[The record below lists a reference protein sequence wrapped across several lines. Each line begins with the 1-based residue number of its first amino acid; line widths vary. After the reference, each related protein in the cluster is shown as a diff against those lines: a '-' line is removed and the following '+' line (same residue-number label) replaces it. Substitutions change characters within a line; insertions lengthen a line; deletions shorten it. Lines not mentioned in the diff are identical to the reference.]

1 MLGRHRSARWCLLT
15 EEKYFVCSTV
25 KQNRNCSCDMHVNLP
40 FYSSRIV
47 ETCVWQ
53 TRYVSTIYTLFL
65 EVASFTGIPGYMLW
79 PLWKFLNL
87 AVHQPLGKMQ
97 IIFSLLAL
105 SCLAKL
111 YYSLRKGLLIAKA
124 LPIWVSYPILWI
136 YTQGTPVISYC
147 SFSLFT
153 VEFSVWGGGGG
164 GVYWLFE
171 IASSRIQES
180 GSQKLPPT
188 AQEKVS

>member
-1 MLGRHRSARWCLLT
+1 MLGTHRSARWCLLT

-65 EVASFTGIPGYMLW
+65 EVASFTGVPRYMLW

-87 AVHQPLGKMQ
+87 AVHQPLGKKADN
-97 IIFSLLAL
+97 IFTVGFVMFGQTVLLFEKGTTHCQSFAYLSLLSNIVNL
-105 SCLAKL
+105 HSGDPCNF
-111 YYSLRKGLLIAKA
+111 LL
-124 LPIWVSYPILWI
+124 
-136 YTQGTPVISYC
+136 
-147 SFSLFT
+147 
-153 VEFSVWGGGGG
+153 
-164 GVYWLFE
+164 
-171 IASSRIQES
+171 
-180 GSQKLPPT
+180 
-188 AQEKVS
+188 